1 MGYSHYY
8 YKKEIKHSKKNWIA
22 FLTDVKKVASRFKLC
37 IPKSV
42 AFIKDEE
49 NLIKGDI
56 DILIG
61 DGMGEGQQPEFD
73 EDHIWYNGVDKD
85 SHETLHIE
93 RDHTTK
99 FEDTGSTE
107 DQSMRDYFK
116 DIWERDKYIF
126 GFTKTNRKP
135 YDLLVTATLVLYKH
149 HFKHKVAVKFDDGY
163 EGFREGLELVNST
176 LGYTIVKED
185 IYNPED

>member
-73 EDHIWYNGVDKD
+73 EDHIWYNGVGED
-85 SHETLHIE
+85 SCETLNIS
-93 RDHTTK
+93 RDDSWK
-99 FEDTGSTE
+99 LDPK
-107 DQSMRDYFK
+107 DNRMYDYYK
-116 DIWERDKYIF
+116 DIWDREGHLF
-126 GFTKTNRKP
+126 GFTKTNRNP

-149 HFKHKVAVKFDDGY
+149 HFKDKVSVSFDDGFD
-163 EGFREGLELVNST
+163 GFKEGLELVNET
-176 LGYTIVKED
+176 LGYKIVKED
-185 IYNPED
+185 IYNPDRE